1 MDLILSKN
9 FSLNEFTNSETA
21 KKDFEKYKEQF
32 NPPQNIIDNLKFG
45 AVNIAEAIRKEWGTF
60 SPTCA
65 YRCPK
70 LNQAVGGSKSSMHLT
85 GEAFDETFIKNGVN
99 ISNKVFWWLLANKHK
114 IPFTELIW
122 EKGTD
127 ENPAWLHIGWRK
139 QPKQEIFRIGGD
151 FAKIKKV

>member
-1 MDLILSKN
+1 MNLSPN
-9 FSLNEFTNSETA
+9 FSLSSFTNSETA

-32 NPPQNIIDNLKFG
+32 NPPQNVIDNLKFG
-45 AVNIAEAIRKEWGTF
+45 AVNIAEVIRKEWGTF

-70 LNQAVGGSKSSMHLT
+70 LNAVVGGSKSSMHMT
-85 GEAFDETFIKNGVN
+85 GEAMDETFIKNGVN
-99 ISNKVFWWLLANKHK
+99 ISNKVFWWLVANKHK

-127 ENPAWLHIGWRK
+127 DNPQWLHIGWRK
-139 QPKQEIFRIGGD
+139 QKNQEIFRIGGD

>member
-1 MDLILSKN
+1 MDLTLSPN

-21 KKDFEKYKEQF
+21 KRDFEKYKEQF
-32 NPPQNIIDNLKFG
+32 NPPQEIIENLKFG

-70 LNQAVGGSKSSMHLT
+70 LNTAVGGSKTSMHVT
-85 GEAFDETFIKNGVN
+85 GEAMDETFIKDGVN
-99 ISNKVFWWLLANKHK
+99 ISNKVFWWLVANKHK

-127 ENPAWLHIGWRK
+127 ENPQWLHIGWKK
-139 QPKQEIFRIGGD
+139 QKEQEIFRIGGD
-151 FAKIKKV
+151 LNKIKKA